1 MLCASLAIP
10 ALTVALPKLPLV
22 VMRAAP
28 AQVEA
33 PVMVYSVPEE
43 PMPAMSP
50 PNVGMKRPVVSVSKP
65 FDWARA
71 AVMIYVL
78 VALALL
84 LRLCFGLAMSLRL
97 LRRSRATGQ
106 ATEGIE
112 IRESDRVAAP
122 VTLGIARPIIVL
134 PAIGASGMSQ
144 AGCGAGA

>member
-1 MLCASLAIP
+1 MPDSNVKWP
-10 ALTVALPKLPLV
+10 
-22 VMRAAP
+22 
-28 AQVEA
+28 VE
-33 PVMVYSVPEE
+33 P
-43 PMPAMSP
+43 
-50 PNVGMKRPVVSVSKP
+50 SVSKP

-84 LRLCFGLAMSLRL
+84 LRLCFGLALSLRL

-122 VTLGIARPIIVL
+122 VALGIARPAIVL
-134 PAIGASGMSQ
+134 PGDWRAVGWRQ
-144 AGCGAGA
+144 AECGAGA